1 MRAIPSLFL
10 ALGLCFLTAACA
22 TIGTPFDF
30 SGPGDIVAGKTTKGD
45 LIDEFG
51 RPDRVGYDNGAE
63 KWAYAYYH
71 YSVFGNPKV
80 KDLDVVFDKNG
91 VVASYTYESS
101 DQGEVQ
107 QQLPAATPTATP

>member
-1 MRAIPSLFL
+1 MRNIQALLL
-10 ALGLCFLTAACA
+10 ASGLCVLTAACA

-30 SGPGDIVAGKTTKGD
+30 SGPGDIVAGKTSKSD
-45 LIDEFG
+45 LIAEFG
-51 RPDRVGYDNGAE
+51 QPDRVGYDNGAE

-91 VVASYTYESS
+91 LVASYTYESS
-101 DQGEVQ
+101 DLGEVE
-107 QQLPAATPTATP
+107 QQLPPATPTATP

>member
-1 MRAIPSLFL
+1 MRTIPLLFL

-22 TIGTPFDF
+22 TMGKPFDF
-30 SGPGDIVAGKTTKGD
+30 SGPGDITSGKTTKSD
-45 LIDEFG
+45 LIAEFG

-71 YSVFGNPKV
+71 YSVFGDPKV

-101 DQGEVQ
+101 DVSEVR
-107 QQLPAATPTATP
+107 QQLPPPTPTATP